1 MIDFGVVNILL
12 TSMSVS
18 SQHDVAH
25 VHPPPDLLTMVLWQD
40 SPSLVMVRM
49 RMGVVWRGRMF
60 LLSAAG
66 QKIGR
71 KLGDITPIVSKG
83 RTIE

>member
-49 RMGVVWRGRMF
+49 RMGVVWREVECSYCQQQVKK
-60 LLSAAG
+60 SAG
-66 QKIGR
+66 SWG
-71 KLGDITPIVSKG
+71 T
-83 RTIE
+83 